1 MIMIGPRTSSSLRAR
16 QDPWHTELVPVAV
29 TTMSEGA
36 MSSAQTISAA
46 RAWRPKAV
54 TMPTIRNMMTTARLR
69 AAIRAFSLRWN
80 NFIMSFT
87 FSTRFAFDNSV
98 IDILN
103 TDARS
108 IVKGDSKV
116 GDSDD

>member
-1 MIMIGPRTSSSLRAR
+1 
-16 QDPWHTELVPVAV
+16 
-29 TTMSEGA
+29 
-36 MSSAQTISAA
+36 
-46 RAWRPKAV
+46 
-54 TMPTIRNMMTTARLR
+54 
-69 AAIRAFSLRWN
+69 
-80 NFIMSFT
+80 MSFT

-103 TDARS
+103 TDATS